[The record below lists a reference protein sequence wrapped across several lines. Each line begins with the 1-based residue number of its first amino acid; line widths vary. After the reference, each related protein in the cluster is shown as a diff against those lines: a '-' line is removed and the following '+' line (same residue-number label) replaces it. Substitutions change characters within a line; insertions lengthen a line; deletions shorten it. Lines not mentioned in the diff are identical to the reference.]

1 MKIFG
6 NGSVIAFLRF
16 CAQLMWAFLLIYIVG
31 QVAMLVLFL
40 YSGGGVGSSFP
51 VYLDSSPLTS
61 EISHLI
67 ADDSAIVSSK
77 GSIPMEF
84 IPLGAD
90 LLKGTLLAL
99 FQIGLTGLGLYG
111 FTVLKR
117 VLNAMYQTDTFTPV
131 NGLDVRRVGILLLIA
146 APLKFLF
153 EWTSGAFYSS
163 HVISETI
170 ISAIPPFDFTLLFA
184 GLACFV
190 IAEILNQAALMHEE
204 QKLTV

>member
-6 NGSVIAFLRF
+6 NRSVIAFLRF
-16 CAQLMWAFLLIYIVG
+16 CAQLMWAFLLIYIIG

-51 VYLDSSPLTS
+51 VYLDSSSLTS
-61 EISHLI
+61 EIRELI
-67 ADDSAIVSSK
+67 ANDAAIVSSK

-84 IPLGAD
+84 IPLGAN
-90 LLKGTLLAL
+90 LLAGTLLGL

-117 VLNAMYQTDTFTPV
+117 VLDAMHQTDTFTPV
-131 NGLDVRRVGILLLIA
+131 NGLDVRRVGVLLLIA

-163 HVISETI
+163 HVVSETI
-170 ISAIPPFDFTLLFA
+170 TSAIPPFDFTLLFA
-184 GLACFV
+184 GLTCFV
-190 IAEILNQAALMHEE
+190 VAEILNQAAVMYEE